1 MERLG
6 VRVRSSP
13 FAIALAIVAAMAA
26 SPNQRADAQAASPE
40 QRLAADSVWRTAVLD
55 LRLRQEPLERDYRLI
70 GLLLDEAQRWA
81 PTDANIARERVQ
93 AWYQASELDRV
104 IEASKDILRNDPGDT
119 VAQLRLITTQISRQQ
134 TVGQRLGLYERFLG
148 PAGASIHPAVRSRL
162 ALDAALL
169 MREQGDW
176 VGFIDHLT
184 MSAGLDSTNKDAA
197 ALAETVFA
205 TESSDPVGRLELL
218 SNLLYADPLDPS
230 VHQSMAVLL
239 GHIGAYSQARR
250 FYTSAVLLM
259 YANGQSPPTSVGI
272 DQLVLRW
279 HEEGPASVVKE
290 LNTAI
295 LSQRDVARRT
305 IMQLDQQG
313 IPSTG
318 VTPPAELRL
327 PIPLEQVR
335 LLAADATGDLETR
348 RASALD
354 MAASVDKLV
363 TTATAQGSAGL
374 IGLDYAMEA
383 VANAITEMLVVTS
396 ITGEQGEQ
404 LVNSMQRFL
413 GRDDI
418 DVEYREQLTPWAELR
433 SGSAQSARDKFL
445 SLEDSTTTRL
455 GVAITESLLG
465 NEEESRRLLG
475 EVAVDGRLSVIGAW
489 SRSRLMGP
497 EGVWGDET
505 DATAVAG
512 RAVALEIPRWVDQM
526 VSEPR
531 SYLSLAADIIPSGRT
546 ASLRL
551 VIRNLSPLPL
561 AVGPDRP
568 INSRFLLTPKL
579 DVGLRASSREVLP
592 EVISADRRLRLAQGE
607 AVEIIMKPEI
617 GYAGWLA
624 ETQCL
629 QATRLRWGV
638 LQGFM
643 AGANTTYVPGPMCLE
658 TQTEQMVRPPVRPVA
673 PIEDLVHWF
682 ESMGGPDGVDIED
695 VASATAR
702 LRAAAVLPVAEGG
715 LGAEG
720 VARLAEA
727 AATRYAALPSASRVV
742 LIANAPHARQ
752 NPAMQPLDDAID
764 GESDVRVLGIAMLAR
779 AVSPESPLLAAARAS
794 GDSSLG
800 EIADLLTQRFVE
812 SDPTYGAVGPDLR
825 AMAGPGLAAT
835 SAPVPAQAPRPGP

>member
-6 VRVRSSP
+6 VRMRVGCR
-13 FAIALAIVAAMAA
+13 AVVLAALCAAAA
-26 SPNQRADAQAASPE
+26 VPTLAARAQVQAASPSE
-40 QRLAADSVWRTAVLD
+40 RLAADSIWRTAVLD

-70 GLLLDEAQRWA
+70 GLLLDGAQRWA

-104 IEASKDILRNDPGDT
+104 IEASKDILRTDPGDT

-134 TVGQRLGLYERFLG
+134 TVGQRLELYARFLG
-148 PAGASIHPAVRSRL
+148 PGGASIHPAVRSRL

-184 MSAGLDSTNKDAA
+184 MAAGLDSTNKDAA

-205 TESSDPVGRLELL
+205 SESSDPVGRLELL

-250 FYTSAVLLM
+250 FYTSSVLLM
-259 YANGQSPPTSVGI
+259 YANGVSPPTSVGI

-279 HEEGPASVVKE
+279 HEEGPAAVVKE

-305 IMQLDQQG
+305 IQQLDQQG

-327 PIPLEQVR
+327 PIAMEQVR
-335 LLAADATGDLETR
+335 LLAADAAGDLETR
-348 RASALD
+348 RSSAID

-363 TTATAQGSAGL
+363 STATAQGSAGL
-374 IGLDYAMEA
+374 IGLDFAMEA

-396 ITGEQGEQ
+396 ITGEQSEQ
-404 LVNSMQRFL
+404 LVGSMQRFL

-418 DVEYREQLTPWAELR
+418 DFEYLEQLTPWSNLR
-433 SGSAQSARDKFL
+433 SGDIEGARSKFL
-445 SLEDSTTTRL
+445 ALEQSTTTRL
-455 GVAITESLLG
+455 GVAISESLLG
-465 NEEESRRLLG
+465 NEEESRRLLS

-489 SRSRLMGP
+489 SRSRLLGRD
-497 EGVWGDET
+497 GVWGDEK
-505 DATAVAG
+505 DAVAVAG

-531 SYLSLAADIIPSGRT
+531 SFLSLAADIVPSGRT
-546 ASLRL
+546 AALRL

-579 DVGLRASSREVLP
+579 DIGLRASSREVLP

-624 ETQCL
+624 ETECL

-643 AGANTTYVPGPMCLE
+643 AGASVTYVPGPMCLE
-658 TQTEQMVRPPVRPVA
+658 TQTEQMVRPPVRPGA
-673 PIEDLVHWF
+673 SADELAQWLG
-682 ESMGGPDGVDIED
+682 SMGGPDGSDAED
-695 VASATAR
+695 VAAATAR
-702 LRAAAVLPVAEGG
+702 LRGAALLPVAEGG
-715 LGAEG
+715 LGPEG
-720 VARLAEA
+720 VARLSEA
-727 AATRYAALPSASRVV
+727 AASRYGSLPSASRIVV
-742 LIANAPHARQ
+742 IANAPHARQ
-752 NPAMQPLDDAID
+752 HEAMAALDKVID
-764 GESDVRVLGIAMLAR
+764 GESDPRVLGIAMLAR
-779 AVSPESPLLAAARAS
+779 ATGADSALLARARES
-794 GDSSLG
+794 GDVSLG
-800 EIADLLTQRFVE
+800 QIAELLTQRFAE
-812 SDPTYGAVGPDLR
+812 GDPTFGAVGPDVR
-825 AMAGPGLAAT
+825 SMAGPGLAAT
-835 SAPVPAQAPRPGP
+835 SIPAPAPGPGQ